1 MHTVG
6 AHFGTMLGLVGANI
20 ILKNS
25 WQRVSKISNLV
36 IGFCIMSSFRPLS
49 RSWNTFTK
57 TNSIAKSFKFK
68 NIKTSSKI

>member
-6 AHFGTMLGLVGANI
+6 ARFGTMLGLVGANI
-20 ILKNS
+20 
-25 WQRVSKISNLV
+25 VSKISNLV
-36 IGFCIMSSFRPLS
+36 IEFCIMSIFRPLS